1 MRWLSSPVS
10 SYCGSTQSR
19 RHVQSQTARA
29 AAANQY
35 AHAAAG
41 APAGEGLESHQRG
54 FRSGT
59 ATRRSRSLDGFR
71 REFRHR
77 PRALGSASYWDVI
90 RAPGFAPSPAKKPL
104 DPYRELISHQ
114 VGNIVYNETWGLYD
128 NDSKPESNP
137 ELDSARFAISH
148 ATRSGEHWLD
158 PPSHVTDLVRSVP
171 PEALGTYRTC
181 QRIAEAADREREH
194 GMDSDRKHRTLDYEL
209 RRKQALRFQR
219 G

>member
-1 MRWLSSPVS
+1 
-10 SYCGSTQSR
+10 
-19 RHVQSQTARA
+19 
-29 AAANQY
+29 
-35 AHAAAG
+35 
-41 APAGEGLESHQRG
+41 
-54 FRSGT
+54 
-59 ATRRSRSLDGFR
+59 
-71 REFRHR
+71 
-77 PRALGSASYWDVI
+77 VI

-194 GMDSDRKHRTLDYEL
+194 GMDSAGSIVHWTMSFGENKRYDSNQGKWVAAPKGYMGTWLKSYGPFYNSSANGHLPRGNGIFINLYSEPAPDRWLKPEYRT
-209 RRKQALRFQR
+209 RRTTHQHTRRRIKCARDLP